1 MQRLGLP
8 SNHSSWKWEGGEH
21 GKPHLP
27 LCWPPMSFQSHAPG
41 WGEEV
46 DGDPPRA
53 TVLSPAHCVPFINI
67 DAFLSPAEI
76 WLPGL
81 IITLVVRILAH
92 ELALLLGTVSH
103 SFQVVPG
110 VEASLCRGREAIFQV
125 SSSLSSSLSKHQ
137 LPRRP
142 GNVREKSPCQ
152 IPRISLSHYVTLHK
166 VTYVLRA
173 LVSLI

>member
-1 MQRLGLP
+1 MGSHTYLSADRLCP
-8 SNHSSWKWEGGEH
+8 S
-21 GKPHLP
+21 
-27 LCWPPMSFQSHAPG
+27 
-41 WGEEV
+41 
-46 DGDPPRA
+46 RA
-53 TVLSPAHCVPFINI
+53 TLLAGVKRWMGILQEPQYLSPAHCVPFINI

-92 ELALLLGTVSH
+92 ELASLLGTVSH

-110 VEASLCRGREAIFQV
+110 VEASLCRRRGAIFQV

-152 IPRISLSHYVTLHK
+152 IPRISLSHYVTLYK
-166 VTYVLRA
+166 VTYVLRV
-173 LVSLI
+173 LVSLF